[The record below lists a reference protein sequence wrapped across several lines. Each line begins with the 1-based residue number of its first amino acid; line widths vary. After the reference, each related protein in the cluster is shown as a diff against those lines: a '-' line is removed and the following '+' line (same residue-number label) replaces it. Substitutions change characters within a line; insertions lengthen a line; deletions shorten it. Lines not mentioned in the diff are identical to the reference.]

1 MNEIEQA
8 KHEAKRRY
16 LRKSIIHQSSP
27 NTQDFKMRK
36 KATKRERD
44 LQTAKDMSRFNTW
57 RMMSKRN
64 HLPEDIEEQITIMLK
79 PAGRKQTK
87 KTKSKTTIAKTT
99 KAKATKATK
108 AKRNGKKTPK
118 R

>member
-1 MNEIEQA
+1 MNELEQS

-16 LRKSIIHQSSP
+16 LRKSIMHQSSQ
-27 NTQDFKMRK
+27 NTPDFKIRK
-36 KATKRERD
+36 KAAKRERD

-64 HLPEDIEEQITIMLK
+64 HIPEDIEEQITTMLK
-79 PAGRKQTK
+79 PAGRKRTK
-87 KTKSKTTIAKTT
+87 KTKSKTTIAKAT
-99 KAKATKATK
+99 KATKATK
-108 AKRNGKKTPK
+108 AKRTGKKTPK